1 MYMYDNVIY
10 GVDQNHQLN
19 CLTNKYRGLK
29 SFCKVKDTSKV
40 KMTAKKNPES
50 QNGAHMQNSCHFI
63 RPVTSSL
70 VIYVLT

>member
-40 KMTAKKNPES
+40 KMTEKKFQKAKMELTCK
-50 QNGAHMQNSCHFI
+50 
-63 RPVTSSL
+63 TL
-70 VIYVLT
+70 VIL